1 MGVCEWLE
9 QVRKLDEL
17 IDAKLAERDKLWA
30 MATSVTVDSDGMPHA
45 KGNVSDP
52 VGNAAVKLRMLAEE
66 IDRLIDVYVEHKEQ
80 VIRALEKLPHN
91 EYGVMHRHYIRYMTW
106 EDVAEDMGYSTV
118 QIWRLKKNA
127 LKILQDVIE
136 CKAIK

>member
-45 KGNVSDP
+45 KGGVSDP
-52 VGNAAVKLRMLAEE
+52 VGNGAVKLRVLADE

-91 EYGVMHRHYIRYMTW
+91 EYGVMHRHYIRYMKW
-106 EDVAEDMGYSTV
+106 EDVAEDMGYSV
-118 QIWRLKKNA
+118 RQVMRIKVKSCKN
-127 LKILQDVIE
+127 LEDVIE
-136 CKAIK
+136 CHVIK